1 MYRHFCTDSGCL
13 AFAHVTCCI
22 TVACSARVHNE
33 SMVYNTVDWM
43 QCFAVLVQTRDL
55 PLMVGDVFGAHTWKL

>member
-22 TVACSARVHNE
+22 TVACSTRVHNE
-33 SMVYNTVDWM
+33 SMVYITVDCM
-43 QCFAVLVQTRDL
+43 QCVAVLE
-55 PLMVGDVFGAHTWKL
+55 